1 MKSRSLRG
9 SSGRGLLGQGL
20 AQAFV
25 LGILFVPRGLVAQ
38 QTVTPA
44 QPLQP
49 AASAETGS
57 STPSRSTALEFR
69 TNSGFPNFLGAYE
82 SPWVPGPPLNNSERL
97 QRLMQGGKLELSL
110 EDAIDLTLENN
121 LDIAYARYQ
130 LPLAAADYLR
140 TKSGGA
146 VRGVQG
152 AFISNALF
160 AGAIGGS
167 SGAGGGGGTGN
178 TGGFS
183 GGGGASN
190 LGSAGCCD
198 PFAGFSVGFNQRATP
213 LNSEVLT
220 GIPVANS
227 HNASV
232 NTFFGQGFL
241 TGTSYVI
248 AVDGTRQTSNG
259 SFLLFNPEVPSFA
272 GITVSQPLLKGFGY
286 RANAA
291 SLRIAKNDL
300 KVSDSVFRQQVITTV
315 ATVVN
320 LYSDLLYYRD
330 NVRVAQEAVN
340 YAQKLLADNKR
351 QVEIGTLAPI
361 EVVRA
366 ESELATDEQNL
377 IVAQTSYQQ
386 QQELIKTAIAKHVN
400 ADLAGVQIDATD
412 KLPEPAENDIPP
424 LEAALAEAA
433 RNRPEVEQAGLN
445 IRNAEYTIQST
456 RSGLLPQLNVFATY
470 AASGL
475 GGNRLVCPANYTP
488 AGGQCVAQAPG
499 NLTAPL
505 AIQAGGLGQSLSQ
518 VLHGTYG
525 DYSLGFSFVVP
536 IRNRQAQADAATALL
551 QERQLRTSLQRT
563 RNQVEQDVRSAE
575 IAVTQAKA
583 QVNAAVKATV
593 LARETMEAEQKKFQL
608 GESTVFNV
616 ILTQR
621 DLATAEGNE
630 ARARSTY
637 AKALTQFR
645 QATATILDQYHIQ
658 MADAREGQ
666 IRKAPNIPGAPEEA
680 KPGQASA
687 SNP

>member
-9 SSGRGLLGQGL
+9 SSERGLSRERL
-20 AQAFV
+20 AQALV
-25 LGILFVPRGLVAQ
+25 LGMLFVPCGLVAQ
-38 QTVTPA
+38 QTQTPA
-44 QPLQP
+44 QPPQP
-49 AASAETGS
+49 AGSAESGGG
-57 STPSRSTALEFR
+57 TPSRSTALEFK
-69 TNSGFPNFLGAYE
+69 TNSGFPNFLGAYS
-82 SPWVPGPPLNNSERL
+82 SPWVPEPRLNNSERL
-97 QRLMQGGKLELSL
+97 QRLIQSGKLELSL

-121 LDIAYARYQ
+121 LDIAVARYQ
-130 LPLAAADYLR
+130 LPLARADYLR
-140 TKSGGA
+140 TQSGGA

-152 AFISNALF
+152 AFLSNALF

-178 TGGFS
+178 AGGFS
-183 GGGGASN
+183 GGGGVSN

-198 PFAGFSVGFNQRATP
+198 PFAGFSVGFNQRSSP

-220 GIPVANS
+220 GIPVATS

-248 AVDGTRQTSNG
+248 AVDGTRQSSNG

-315 ATVVN
+315 AAVVN

-456 RSGLLPQLNVFATY
+456 RSGLLPQLNLFATY

-475 GGNRLVCPANYTP
+475 GGNRLICPSGYSP
-488 AGGQCVAQAPG
+488 AGGQCV
-499 NLTAPL
+499 
-505 AIQAGGLGQSLSQ
+505 
-518 VLHGTYG
+518 
-525 DYSLGFSFVVP
+525 
-536 IRNRQAQADAATALL
+536 
-551 QERQLRTSLQRT
+551 
-563 RNQVEQDVRSAE
+563 
-575 IAVTQAKA
+575 
-583 QVNAAVKATV
+583 
-593 LARETMEAEQKKFQL
+593 
-608 GESTVFNV
+608 
-616 ILTQR
+616 
-621 DLATAEGNE
+621 
-630 ARARSTY
+630 
-637 AKALTQFR
+637 
-645 QATATILDQYHIQ
+645 
-658 MADAREGQ
+658 
-666 IRKAPNIPGAPEEA
+666 
-680 KPGQASA
+680 
-687 SNP
+687 